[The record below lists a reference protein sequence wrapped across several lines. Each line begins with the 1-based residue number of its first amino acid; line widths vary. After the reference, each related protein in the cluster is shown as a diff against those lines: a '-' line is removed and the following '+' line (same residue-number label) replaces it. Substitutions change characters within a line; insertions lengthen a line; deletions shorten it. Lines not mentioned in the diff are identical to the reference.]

1 MDNNKNK
8 LLIFVMLF
16 SIWTLQ
22 LKADS
27 IETSIITKTYKPKI
41 EYRTNNYDFIVK
53 YKKLKKTDLIAVE
66 ILVVCKQQP
75 IGYEDMYVEDY
86 YCKKKMDSYIYYFND
101 ELAEYAHQIYKIK
114 TNDTLKYSFT
124 IPGCIYTYSITMK
137 IFENYEALKNKGF
150 VSKYIPEYP
159 KLEWIT
165 LTDESFNIH
174 NGFKGIDNSMI
185 TFSGCRGDY
194 YKSKKKRYKIT
205 ITKKTNIVTN
215 TNSE

>member
-1 MDNNKNK
+1 ME
-8 LLIFVMLF
+8 F
-16 SIWTLQ
+16 S
-22 LKADS
+22 
-27 IETSIITKTYKPKI
+27 
-41 EYRTNNYDFIVK
+41 TNNYDFIVK
-53 YKKLKKTDLIAVE
+53 YKKLKKADLIAVE

-124 IPGCIYTYSITMK
+124 IPGCIYTYSISMK
-137 IFENYEALKNKGF
+137 IFENYEALKSIGF
-150 VSKYIPEYP
+150 VNKYNPEFS
-159 KLEWIT
+159 KLEFIT
-165 LTDESFNIH
+165 LKNESHSLHYDFSNI
-174 NGFKGIDNSMI
+174 DYSMI
-185 TFSGCRGDY
+185 TFSGYRGDY

-215 TNSE
+215 TNTE